1 MKRTLD
7 WNEYLARAAE
17 AVAEGIVMLRNDNA
31 ALPLPADEE
40 IAVFGRIQLHY
51 YKSGTGSGGMV
62 NVSKVTGITDG
73 LLEAG
78 VKLNEK
84 LLDTYRKWDAAN
96 PYDLGAGWGGEPWSQ
111 AEMPLDE
118 ALVAETAAV
127 CQRAVVIIGR
137 TAGEEQDNRMEPG
150 SYLLTD
156 DEKEMLRL
164 CRKYFAKVIVLLN
177 TGNII
182 DMHFVD
188 DYAPDAVLYVWQ
200 GGMTGG
206 TGTAAVLTGTVSP
219 SGKLPDTVAYE
230 ITDYPSDAN
239 FHGENEDIYAED
251 IYVGYRY
258 FETFAKDR
266 VRYPFGFGLS
276 YTTFDIACG
285 IRFKNRDMW
294 FLPVTVT
301 NTGRVPGKEVVQ
313 LYVECSQGKL
323 GQPARQLLIFY
334 KTGLLAPG
342 ESETVHLELVIPE
355 SYDDSGVTG
364 HPDCWLREAGTY
376 RYYVGSDVRSA
387 QYAASRELDETIVL
401 KQCRQALAPVKAF
414 RRMKPAPDGNGGY
427 TVTEEDTPLLAFDE
441 AKRRADALPDE
452 MQPEG
457 SGYQLA
463 DVLHGRVSM
472 EAFIAQLSNEEL
484 AQIVRG
490 EGMGSPRVTA
500 GTASAFGGVSD
511 ALTAYGIPAA
521 CCSDGPSGMRLDC
534 GTKAFSLPNGTLLA
548 STFNM
553 KLVRELFACVG
564 LEMTANRVDCLLGP
578 GMNIHRHPLNGR
590 NFEYFS
596 EDPKLTGLMACAELA
611 GLRSAGVTG
620 TVKHCCA
627 NNQETNRH
635 FMDSVVSERALREIY
650 LRGFAL
656 AVSEGG
662 AQSIMTTYGSV
673 NGVWTAGNYDLCTEI
688 IRKEWCYTGF
698 LMTDW
703 WANINERGMEPDKR
717 DLAAMVRA
725 QNDVYMVCADCAEHD
740 DNIME
745 ALAGGTLT
753 RAELQRSAANICRFL
768 MHTNAMKRLLGEET
782 EAEIRNRPADETD
795 DGQPVVFYELDSE
808 LTIPLTEICT
818 DKGTNYAFALTVNQP
833 GWYRV
838 TVTGASDQGE
848 LAQIPVTLF
857 SMGTACGTFTWNGTG
872 GKPVSF
878 TKRIPL
884 FSRFTANRLFF
895 AQSGMHMESIRF
907 ELLTTDFN
915 FAAMGDTDPGA
926 PAAED
931 SAGA

>member
-7 WNEYLARAAE
+7 WNQYLARAAE
-17 AVAEGIVMLRNDNA
+17 AVAEGIVMLKNDHA
-31 ALPLPADEE
+31 ALPLPAGETV
-40 IAVFGRIQLHY
+40 AVFGRIQLHY

-62 NVSKVTGITDG
+62 NVAKVTGITDG

-78 VKLNEK
+78 VSLYQPV
-84 LLDTYRKWDAAN
+84 LDAYRAWDAEN
-96 PYDLGAGWGGEPWSQ
+96 PFDLGAGWGGEPWSQ

-118 ALVAETAAV
+118 ALVEQAAAA
-127 CQRAVVIIGR
+127 CPRAIVIIGR

-150 SYLLTD
+150 SYLLTA
-156 DEKEMLRL
+156 EESEMLRL
-164 CRKYFAKVIVLLN
+164 CRKHFRKVIVLLN
-177 TGNII
+177 TGNIM

-188 DYAPDAVLYVWQ
+188 ECDPDAVLYVWQ

-206 TGTAAVLTGTVSP
+206 TGTAAVLTGAVSP

-230 ITDYPSDAN
+230 ISDYPSDAN
-239 FHGENEDIYAED
+239 FYDNAENIYAED

-276 YTTFDIACG
+276 YTTFSVKSG
-285 IRFKNRDMW
+285 EKFQNRDNW
-294 FLPVTVT
+294 YLPVTIT
-301 NTGRVPGKEVVQ
+301 NTGAVAGKEVVQ
-313 LYVECSQGKL
+313 LYCESPQGKL

-334 KTGLLAPG
+334 KTGLLAPN
-342 ESETVHLELVIPE
+342 ESETVNLELLIPE

-364 HPDCWLREAGTY
+364 HMSCWVKEAGEY
-376 RYYVGSDVRSA
+376 RYYVGTDVRSA
-387 QYAASRELDETIVL
+387 EYAASRELFETIVL
-401 KQCRQALAPVKAF
+401 KQCRQAMAPVQAF
-414 RRMKPAPDGNGGY
+414 RRLRPVPDGNGGY
-427 TVTEEDTPLLAFDE
+427 RASDEVTPLLAFDE
-441 AKRRADALPDE
+441 AQRREDALPAE
-452 MQPEG
+452 MRPDGNAYTLE
-457 SGYQLA
+457 
-463 DVLHGRVSM
+463 DVLLGHASM
-472 EAFIAQLSNEEL
+472 EHFIAQLSDEEL

-511 ALTAYGIPAA
+511 ALAAYKIPAC

-548 STFNM
+548 STFNL
-553 KLVRELFACVG
+553 KLIRELYACVG

-596 EDPKLTGLMACAELA
+596 EDPKLTGLIACAELA

-620 TVKHCCA
+620 TIKHCCG
-627 NNQETNRH
+627 NNHETNRH
-635 FMDSVVSERALREIY
+635 FLNAVISERAIREIY
-650 LRGFAL
+650 LRGFEL
-656 AVSEGG
+656 AVKEGG
-662 AQSIMTTYGSV
+662 ASSIMTTYGAV

-688 IRKEWCYTGF
+688 IRKEWGYTGF

-725 QNDVYMVCADCAEHD
+725 QNDVYMVCADCVEHD
-740 DNIME
+740 DNLMQ
-745 ALAGGTLT
+745 ALGEGTLT

-768 MHTNAMKRLLGEET
+768 MHTNAMKRLLGEAT
-782 EAEIRNRPADETD
+782 EAEIRNRPADEQD
-795 DGQPVVFYELDSE
+795 DGAPVVFYEMDTE
-808 LTIPLTEICT
+808 LTVPLGEIKT
-818 DKGTNYAFALTVNQP
+818 DKGTNFAFAVTVNRP

-838 TVTGASDQGE
+838 TLTASSDQSE

-857 SMGTACGTFTWNGTG
+857 TMGTASGTFTWNGTG

-878 TKRIPL
+878 DKRIPM
-884 FSRFTANRLFF
+884 FSHFTAIRLYF
-895 AQSGMHMESIRF
+895 AQSGLHMEQIRF
-907 ELLTTDFN
+907 ELLTEEFD
-915 FAAMGDTDPGA
+915 FAAMGDEP
-926 PAAED
+926 E
-931 SAGA
+931 S